1 MAGYLFVH
9 FIGEQKD
16 GEQIYFSLSKEG
28 LFWRDLNNGKPI
40 LCSRIGEKGRE
51 SHKMKGV

>member
-28 LFWRDLNNGKPI
+28 LFWRDLNNSKPI